1 MSLGSSSGRPT
12 ATRNLSST
20 LVDHVNETIMVDC
33 GEGTQFQLLK
43 SPASER
49 RISTICITHLH
60 GDHMLG
66 LPGLLSTMSMNERT
80 APLTIVGPT
89 GLAAFLEFIA
99 STPFGRLGF
108 ELRHVEIDPQSLVP
122 GKVETVDIPSRFI
135 VQVAP
140 LDHRIPCIG
149 YRISERP
156 RRPPF
161 DADRAHDVGI
171 SGHQFAR
178 LEREGT
184 IRTDRGLVRLEDV
197 TKPPAEPLAVCVLG
211 DTRPCDSSIALAER
225 VDLLQHE
232 ATYLDKHAA
241 LAEKYG
247 HSTATQAAT
256 IARDAAVRHLVIT
269 HFSSRYP
276 DESVLVDE
284 ARQTFPSTTA
294 ADELAWV
301 DVTKIQRG
309 ALSNRD
315 S

>member
-1 MSLGSSSGRPT
+1 
-12 ATRNLSST
+12 
-20 LVDHVNETIMVDC
+20 MVDC

-149 YRISERP
+149 YRIDQANNTSARCRERFGS
-156 RRPPF
+156 RPP
-161 DADRAHDVGI
+161 
-171 SGHQFAR
+171 
-178 LEREGT
+178 
-184 IRTDRGLVRLEDV
+184 
-197 TKPPAEPLAVCVLG
+197 KP
-211 DTRPCDSSIALAER
+211 
-225 VDLLQHE
+225 
-232 ATYLDKHAA
+232 
-241 LAEKYG
+241 
-247 HSTATQAAT
+247 
-256 IARDAAVRHLVIT
+256 
-269 HFSSRYP
+269 
-276 DESVLVDE
+276 
-284 ARQTFPSTTA
+284 
-294 ADELAWV
+294 
-301 DVTKIQRG
+301 
-309 ALSNRD
+309 
-315 S
+315 